1 MMADEGNMIGNDELT
16 SGAGASHDEDRGNQH
31 KIHRPKGYGIDNEEG
46 LVSQGKDGCGAQQR
60 LYAGFKGFMGYKV
73 YDMRVKHYERLR
85 GEIGRRHG
93 CR

>member
-46 LVSQGKDGCGAQQR
+46 LYPRARTDVEPNNDC
-60 LYAGFKGFMGYKV
+60 
-73 YDMRVKHYERLR
+73 MRDSKALWGTRYMICELNITRD
-85 GEIGRRHG
+85 
-93 CR
+93 